1 MGWCLGLEV
10 HALRGSA
17 PVRSSAARAA
27 LGLTGNTPH
36 KACTYLSQP
45 PILRHTRQTY
55 CPVSTMRP
63 LLPVTLIL
71 LLAACGDG
79 ESLLPPD
86 ARLPDGG
93 RYRGEVVN
101 GLLQGEGR
109 IDYPNGSWYA
119 GSFKDGQWHGQ
130 GEWHGQNGE
139 VYRGQFAEGL
149 FQGLGDLTTPG
160 SHYAGTFS
168 HGRRDGEGTLKQA
181 DQTYR
186 GQFKDDQ
193 YEGAGELE
201 LADGSRYQGLFA
213 KGKPN
218 GAGVRSDASGN
229 QFSGRF
235 VDGLLQGS
243 GTYDS
248 VDGEQYIGEFK
259 DNRLEGRG
267 RYESAEGDVWIG
279 EFKDGSLVGE
289 GELLGSD
296 GSHYKGG
303 FVDWHFSGQGSLQ
316 LADGSQYIGTF
327 ENDAY
332 HGKGR
337 LTLSNGKVEGGT
349 WVNGVR
355 VRDEKGTLLPDPLDL
370 TLLNQG
376 RLLEDALARVPPTAP
391 AIQLYSLVVAGDGQ
405 QSVFL
410 READYVSNMLKVR
423 FGARGQVTLVNHR
436 DHMASRPMAT
446 RENLTRAARTLA
458 ERSGPEDLVFIYL
471 TSHGSRDHQ
480 LVLDQPRLQLA
491 DLSADELASALAPL
505 KERDKVIVIS
515 ACYSGGYI
523 APLKDDRTVIMTAA
537 RADRVSFGCS
547 EEADFTYFGDA
558 LFAEALNQTDDL
570 KQAFEL
576 ARASVAERE
585 RKDGFEA
592 SEPQLWAPPAV
603 LAHWQHLRRQQAE
616 EALRNA
622 AQATVEQQEK
632 KPGNH

>member
-1 MGWCLGLEV
+1 M
-10 HALRGSA
+10 
-17 PVRSSAARAA
+17 
-27 LGLTGNTPH
+27 PH
-36 KACTYLSQP
+36 PLMPYLSQP
-45 PILRHTRQTY
+45 HILRHTRQTY
-55 CPVSTMRP
+55 CPVFAMRP
-63 LLPVTLIL
+63 LLPITLVL

-86 ARLPDGG
+86 ALLPDGG
-93 RYRGEVVN
+93 RYRGEVVD

-130 GEWHGQNGE
+130 GEWHGRNGE
-139 VYRGQFAEGL
+139 VYRGQFAKGL

-186 GQFKDDQ
+186 GQFKDDL

-213 KGKPN
+213 KGQPN

-235 VDGLLQGS
+235 VNGQLQGS
-243 GTYDS
+243 GTYES
-248 VDGEQYIGEFK
+248 IDGEQYIGEFK

-267 RYESAEGDVWIG
+267 RYESADGDVWIG
-279 EFKDGSLVGE
+279 EFRDGSLTGE

-296 GSHYKGG
+296 GSHYKGN
-303 FVDWHFSGQGSLQ
+303 FADWRLSGQGSLQ
-316 LADGSQYIGTF
+316 LADGSKYIGSF
-327 ENDAY
+327 LNDAY

-337 LTLSNGKVEGGT
+337 LILANGKVESGV
-349 WVNGVR
+349 WANGVR
-355 VRDEKGTLLPDPLDL
+355 VRDHKGKLLPDPLDL
-370 TLLNQG
+370 ALLNQG
-376 RLLEDALARVPPTAP
+376 RLLEEALARVPRSAP
-391 AIQLYSLVVAGDGQ
+391 PIQLYSLVVAGDGQ

-446 RENLTRAARTLA
+446 RENLSRAARTLA

-471 TSHGSRDHQ
+471 TSHGSHDHQ

-491 DLSADELASALAPL
+491 DLAADELASALAPL
-505 KERDKVIVIS
+505 KDRDKIIVIS

-523 APLKDDRTVIMTAA
+523 APLKDQRTVIMTAA

-585 RKDGFEA
+585 RREGFEA
-592 SEPQLWAPPAV
+592 SEPQLWAPPGV
-603 LAHWQHLRRQQAE
+603 LEHWQHLRRHQAE

-622 AQATVEQQEK
+622 TQANVGEQAK
-632 KPGNH
+632 TPGSH